1 MHVDSVLD
9 YNEDPEYMADLLL
22 YNLTLEAEQRIR
34 DSRLSKREIARRLGT
49 SPAQLHRL
57 LDPTNYRKSL
67 QRLVL
72 LLLIL
77 DCDVR
82 WSVKKRPEARA
93 ARRLAG

>member
-1 MHVDSVLD
+1 MHGESH
-9 YNEDPEYMADLLL
+9 
-22 YNLTLEAEQRIR
+22 
-34 DSRLSKREIARRLGT
+34 LSKREIARRLGT
-49 SPAQLHRL
+49 SPAQLYRL

-82 WSVKKRPEARA
+82 WSVKKRPEART
-93 ARRLAG
+93 ARRMAG